1 MNIIAI
7 ESATTI
13 CGVALFMDNKI
24 KDIDEVNQSQ
34 VHSQRLPIIV
44 ESMLKN
50 HLININELD
59 GIAISSGPGS
69 YTGLRIGMSFAK
81 GLAISGNINI
91 IPVPT
96 ILAIN
101 YSIQQKGKYWI
112 VLHSHK
118 DYVYSQYY
126 DSGKPLTEIIFN
138 KFQPKNKEIIYG
150 FNLEKLCNDF
160 ILTPPSVESVGKFA
174 LQEYE
179 NLKKDNLSQITPDY
193 ISNINI

>member
-7 ESATTI
+7 ESTTTI
-13 CGVALFMDNKI
+13 CGVALFINNEI
-24 KDIDEVNQSQ
+24 KDMDEINQSK
-34 VHSQRLPIIV
+34 VHSQRLPLIV
-44 ESMLKN
+44 ESMLNN

-81 GLAISGNINI
+81 GLAFSGNIDI

-101 YSIQQKGKYWI
+101 YLIKQKGKYWI

-126 DSGKPLTEIIFN
+126 DSGTPQTEIIFE
-138 KFQPKNKEIIYG
+138 KFQPRKKEIIYG

-160 ILTPPSVESVGKFA
+160 ILTPPTVKSVGKLA

-179 NLKKDNLSQITPDY
+179 SLKKDNSSQIIPNY
-193 ISNINI
+193 VSNINI

>member
-13 CGVALFMDNKI
+13 CGVALFMDNEI

-112 VLHSHK
+112 ILHSHK

-126 DSGKPLTEIIFN
+126 DYQVYN
-138 KFQPKNKEIIYG
+138 KVHYLHYQQNLQHHLNNQFQMVNQVDLYLYKHHHIVHY
-150 FNLEKLCNDF
+150 FL
-160 ILTPPSVESVGKFA
+160 
-174 LQEYE
+174 YM
-179 NLKKDNLSQITPDY
+179 
-193 ISNINI
+193 